1 MIEDLLARLHRRR
14 WLASTMSCVFL
25 EAAGSCCTC
34 GCRWRHPSTTSSCL
48 WQPRF
53 SMHHRSQACF
63 RVLSSSVFG
72 ALCNV
77 QGVCRELLTTTDVNQ
92 DRVIEYDELV
102 VPVATEILMEILM
115 ATQLKRVSQRA
126 CRHEL
131 GRVKPALCCLIR
143 WPSVPWCCVSV
154 VYSPCPAG
162 CMAASHDASARC
174 VPLPPPHHKGAWGHV
189 KRAN

>member
-1 MIEDLLARLHRRR
+1 M
-14 WLASTMSCVFL
+14 WMSMASSEYDEFVPVATKILNAS
-25 EAAGSCCTC
+25 
-34 GCRWRHPSTTSSCL
+34 PQSS
-48 WQPRF
+48 
-53 SMHHRSQACF
+53 
-63 RVLSSSVFG
+63 VLSRAELKRRLELS
-72 ALCNV
+72 AM
-77 QGVCRELLTTTDVNQ
+77 CRELLTTTDANR

-115 ATQLKRVSQRA
+115 ATQLKRASQRV